1 MSRVCAENVADT
13 TRQQAV
19 SFVKEMHGDKMRR
32 RGMLYC
38 GGAPP
43 VMKALNAAS
52 KEFNIS
58 ISIDYLYREES
69 LSW

>member
-1 MSRVCAENVADT
+1 
-13 TRQQAV
+13 
-19 SFVKEMHGDKMRR
+19 
-32 RGMLYC
+32 MLYC